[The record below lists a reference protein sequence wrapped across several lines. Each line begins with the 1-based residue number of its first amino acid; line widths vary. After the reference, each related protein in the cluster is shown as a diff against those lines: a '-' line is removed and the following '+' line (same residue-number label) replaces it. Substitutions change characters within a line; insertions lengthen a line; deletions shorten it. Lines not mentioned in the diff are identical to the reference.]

1 MLLFHMLLAPSPFQ
15 APLLRELCAL
25 CVKIPIPNPCTPS
38 RNYRSLSLFPAT
50 QREVLPCRPFV
61 RRSYQNT
68 VSAAPSPKILTALFS
83 LHKATKPLRIRTY
96 EKRARRS
103 FTIRTSKTQDLK
115 SFRIRTYK
123 KAPRGEGPQDSSF
136 SSASETDPKHPSDTV
151 VRSLL
156 GTHRWK
162 WKRDPCQNAWKVK

>member
-1 MLLFHMLLAPSPFQ
+1 MLLAPSPFQ

-38 RNYRSLSLFPAT
+38 RNCRPLSLFPAT

-83 LHKATKPLRIRTY
+83 FHKATKPLRIRTY
-96 EKRARRS
+96 EKRARKS

-123 KAPRGEGPQDSSF
+123 KTPGGRGPKTVLFPLPQKQIRNIQVILLCVPF
-136 SSASETDPKHPSDTV
+136 WERTGGNGGETRVKT
-151 VRSLL
+151 L
-156 GTHRWK
+156 GR
-162 WKRDPCQNAWKVK
+162 